1 MIFNMGAMNLQ
12 KAGKS
17 MTIQLLFSYW
27 HQNNC
32 SQKKKKKNSNG
43 NYWNLVSYDIA
54 NFQMSASP
62 KQQSQT
68 GSRCISFFHHQLF
81 EL

>member
-32 SQKKKKKNSNG
+32 SQKKKKK
-43 NYWNLVSYDIA
+43 I
-54 NFQMSASP
+54 QMEITETWYP
-62 KQQSQT
+62 M
-68 GSRCISFFHHQLF
+68 I
-81 EL
+81 